1 MLSGVLIT
9 LFTTGIKLSWESQPL
24 YDISLFHLGA
34 EVALITS
41 GDFTRKF
48 CSSCCVCMYAQIKRW
63 RFERA
68 LLYKKKKKVQV
79 IHYPNSANKM
89 RIYIYIFLI
98 HWQTEGGKKPI
109 AL

>member
-68 LLYKKKKKVQV
+68 LLYKKKKKSTGYSLSKQCKQDEN
-79 IHYPNSANKM
+79 IYFFFNTLAN
-89 RIYIYIFLI
+89 R
-98 HWQTEGGKKPI
+98 GGKKPI